1 MVSVNTAIEIIKPD
15 DSRYL
20 IEKIFEMFV
29 NSIIM
34 IKEIIKFFNIKICK
48 ELFTIVPRAGCFEK
62 FCKSQEKKVSPALL
76 KFHAAG
82 LQLH

>member
-20 IEKIFEMFV
+20 IEKIFEIMFV

-34 IKEIIKFFNIKICK
+34 IKEIIKFFNIAS
-48 ELFTIVPRAGCFEK
+48 F
-62 FCKSQEKKVSPALL
+62 KSNNN
-76 KFHAAG
+76 G
-82 LQLH
+82 YI

>member
-34 IKEIIKFFNIKICK
+34 IKEIIKFFNIAS
-48 ELFTIVPRAGCFEK
+48 F
-62 FCKSQEKKVSPALL
+62 KSNNN
-76 KFHAAG
+76 G
-82 LQLH
+82 YI